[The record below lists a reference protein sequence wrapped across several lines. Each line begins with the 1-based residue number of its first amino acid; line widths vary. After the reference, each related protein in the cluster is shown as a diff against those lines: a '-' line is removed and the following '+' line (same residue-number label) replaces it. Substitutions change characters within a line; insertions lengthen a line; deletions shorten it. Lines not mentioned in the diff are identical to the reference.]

1 MHSARHREQ
10 RRDRRF
16 RYQMPVTWVRGGRE
30 VPLLSGDVSFRGLFL
45 RTDDPPPLRQLV
57 QLRLR
62 LPPGNEELAVH
73 AMAVFAVAPG
83 AGDGAPGVGVQLYA
97 LGDEA
102 RQRWER
108 FVRWVAATHPE
119 SAAARVR
126 PDPAAPDP
134 VQRRFPRQ
142 PRTLTVRTP
151 SVDDLQVLV
160 TRDVSRGG
168 KFLRTSVDVPVGAEL
183 RLLVAHPRTGQ
194 TFAVDAVVRR
204 RVDGPPERA
213 GIGVE
218 FVGLDDRRREE
229 LAAFAGLDEAGAET
243 GGAAVPEGDPRLE

>member
-1 MHSARHREQ
+1 MGHREQ

-16 RYQMPVTWVRGGRE
+16 RYRLPVTLVRGAQE
-30 VPLLSGDVSFRGLFL
+30 VALLSDDVSFRGLFL
-45 RTDDPPPLRQLV
+45 RTDDPPPLRQLL

-62 LPPGNEELAVH
+62 LPPENDELRVH
-73 AMAVFAVAPG
+73 AMAVFTVAPG
-83 AGDGAPGVGVQLYA
+83 TEGRTPGVGVQLYA

-119 SAAARVR
+119 SDAARVR
-126 PDPAAPDP
+126 PKPSAPDP
-134 VQRRFPRQ
+134 VHRRFPRVA
-142 PRTLTVRTP
+142 RTLTVRTP

-168 KFLRTSVDVPVGAEL
+168 KFLRTTADLPVGSEL

-194 TFAVDAVVRR
+194 TFAVDAIVRR
-204 RVDGPPERA
+204 RVEGPPERA

-218 FVGLDDRRREE
+218 FVGLDEKRREE
-229 LAAFAGLDEAGAET
+229 LASFAGLDESVPDA
-243 GGAAVPEGDPRLE
+243 GGAPVPEGDPRLA